1 MRSEGNS
8 LYLNLLVDS
17 IKALLAT
24 RPLNP
29 DQPRSLSHS
38 TRQANFCALP
48 SHDHAFIQSVAS
60 VVPEGLQEVFS
71 RRLSCLPRAHVIV
84 LKVRPASQIH
94 EIRDNWDS
102 MAHCSLSMMA
112 V

>member
-1 MRSEGNS
+1 MRSEGNA

-71 RRLSCLPRAHVIV
+71 RRLACLPRAHVIV
-84 LKVRPASQIH
+84 LKVRPSYQIH
-94 EIRDNWDS
+94 ESNESGMIGIARS
-102 MAHCSLSMMA
+102 TAHCP
-112 V
+112 